1 MKKIFALLSA
11 GLIVAS
17 MLVACG
23 PATKTTTCEMC
34 GKENVKCKE
43 IKYEGETGWF
53 CEATCYDAM
62 QELIK
67 VADSL
72 K

>member
-1 MKKIFALLSA
+1 MKKIFALASA
-11 GLIVAS
+11 AVIVAA
-17 MLVACG
+17 MLVGCT
-23 PATKTTTCEMC
+23 ATKTTTCEMC

-43 IKYEGETGWF
+43 IKYEGESGWF